1 MSQLLSHLHALRSGI
16 SDAQNVLESGD
27 IPEHLAQHFACDC
40 TERTWLQRSGNNSQV
55 QELTRSV
62 LQLKRKWIE
71 GDVSIADARRVM
83 EVLQHTEPQSPE
95 PPSGLSNAWKLIRAA
110 WEVVGMASVFLS
122 PEDIASMTNTS
133 QLEGTVTYLLWKGEL
148 QLQQLWGDK
157 PLWEDEKEWQRSH
170 LADLLEEY
178 LHEQAELLHILHH
191 RQKQLEE
198 ELDAHKEEWEDPLF
212 NL

>member
-1 MSQLLSHLHALRSGI
+1 MDPLYSHLHALRSGTL
-16 SDAQNVLESGD
+16 DVQDVLDSGD
-27 IPEHLAQHFACDC
+27 VPEHLAQHFACDC
-40 TERTWLQRSGNNSQV
+40 TERSWLQRSDNNSPI
-55 QELTRSV
+55 QELTRAV

-71 GDVSIADARRVM
+71 GDVGLADARRVM
-83 EVLQHTEPQSPE
+83 EVLQHTQPQTPE
-95 PPSGLSNAWKLIRAA
+95 PPSGLSNAWKILRAA

-170 LADLLEEY
+170 LADLMEEY
-178 LHEQAELLHILHH
+178 LNERAELVTLFQ
-191 RQKQLEE
+191 RRREKLEE
-198 ELDAHKEEWEDPLF
+198 ELYAHKEEWEDPLF
-212 NL
+212 NS